1 MPLDDV
7 LQVYYI
13 YHYNTMRQ
21 ILSISLP
28 ATCVRQ
34 VKNQTR
40 QRGFQSV
47 SSYIQHL
54 FQEDA
59 DLISESVLLK
69 NVRVARK
76 EYRAGKSI
84 KATSLADLV

>member
-1 MPLDDV
+1 M
-7 LQVYYI
+7 
-13 YHYNTMRQ
+13 
-21 ILSISLP
+21 
-28 ATCVRQ
+28 
-34 VKNQTR
+34 
-40 QRGFQSV
+40 
-47 SSYIQHL
+47 QHL